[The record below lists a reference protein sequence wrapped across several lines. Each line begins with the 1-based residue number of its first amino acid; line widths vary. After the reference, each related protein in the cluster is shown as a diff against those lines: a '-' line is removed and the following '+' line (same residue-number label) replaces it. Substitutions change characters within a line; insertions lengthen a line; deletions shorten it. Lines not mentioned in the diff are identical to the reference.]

1 MSTSASHDDEEIE
14 DWHAK
19 LSGLPSVLTD
29 KIRFKLYKRYK
40 KQTGNEPWQLSE
52 AVIDMSAEPCFSASG
67 QASDFKPI
75 TFEARPDP
83 ELIIKSVLKH
93 FPYLKFRNSFR
104 EIDNYNFASPQPWS
118 SPCPICD
125 GKHGNYGL
133 HGSWYCENGNQFPYD
148 SELGIDYNSARK
160 CEKDRKDLEPKMT
173 GGHSINI
180 TASTFSGSAL
190 GIGPVTGTFG
200 ASPTKRVSLVDT
212 VFLNQMT
219 GIDLSSCHADEEEY
233 IERSQG
239 ARSIVASAPIL
250 NDIQRKR
257 PAEDASPVITSPLN
271 LRDREQTPEEYDAGK
286 RNFQKLL
293 PDETI
298 SQDEENPPKIKESV
312 NGVEDVEESH
322 VENSQGFHTP
332 DHNKKTRTNISNL
345 SFDEYT
351 NSINSVNLQDEN
363 EEIAESSED
372 IEDENNEEIKFD
384 LPDISLEFQRKPTV
398 KWEVGDIN
406 ITNRFREYQKD
417 VLRKAERG
425 GLYYKDIY
433 ELLALSSIIVICWP
447 CPYRIFTNQEWL
459 EIIKTNPYT
468 NENTSFSQEISASLH
483 EASCENFIGEEV
495 FINGGKMAL
504 NKRVA
509 TSFNDLC
516 SGLSAGLS
524 KIIEK
529 TTEKEHCYK
538 FLYPI
543 TKPFFVNPLK
553 EYKVVLNR
561 ATAGS
566 RKRPDLSCVVD
577 NVTIL
582 NSEIKPLR
590 CTPLQMQKDFLKAH
604 LRAREWIES
613 YIMDLKCDGLYRS
626 WSFLTTKL
634 VIDKASIPLAEYA
647 IGHVIA
653 LEICGAY

>member
-1 MSTSASHDDEEIE
+1 MSTIKNLRKTLKKDSRLFNRSMEIV
-14 DWHAK
+14 AK
-19 LSGLPSVLTD
+19 QL
-29 KIRFKLYKRYK
+29 
-40 KQTGNEPWQLSE
+40 QTE
-52 AVIDMSAEPCFSASG
+52 ALVI
-67 QASDFKPI
+67 
-75 TFEARPDP
+75 
-83 ELIIKSVLKH
+83 
-93 FPYLKFRNSFR
+93 
-104 EIDNYNFASPQPWS
+104 S
-118 SPCPICD
+118 S
-125 GKHGNYGL
+125 
-133 HGSWYCENGNQFPYD
+133 
-148 SELGIDYNSARK
+148 
-160 CEKDRKDLEPKMT
+160 
-173 GGHSINI
+173 
-180 TASTFSGSAL
+180 
-190 GIGPVTGTFG
+190 
-200 ASPTKRVSLVDT
+200 
-212 VFLNQMT
+212 
-219 GIDLSSCHADEEEY
+219 EEY

-250 NDIQRKR
+250 NIQRKR
-257 PAEDASPVITSPLN
+257 PAEDASPVVTSPPN
-271 LRDREQTPEEYDAGK
+271 LRDRERTPEEYDPGK
-286 RNFQKLL
+286 RNVQELL
-293 PDETI
+293 SDETI
-298 SQDEENPPKIKESV
+298 LQDEENPPK
-312 NGVEDVEESH
+312 SH
-322 VENSQGFHTP
+322 VENSQGVHTP

-351 NSINSVNLQDEN
+351 DSINAVNIQDEN

-372 IEDENNEEIKFD
+372 LEDENNEEIKFD
-384 LPDISLEFQRKPTV
+384 LSDISLEFQREPTV

-406 ITNRFREYQKD
+406 ITDRFREYQKD

-447 CPYRIFTNQEWL
+447 CPYRIFTNQEWVQ
-459 EIIKTNPYT
+459 IIKTNPYT
-468 NENTSFSQEISASLH
+468 NENPSFPQEISASLH

-495 FINGGKMAL
+495 FMNGGKTTL

-509 TSFNDLC
+509 TSFNDLYVSIVIYYWFVSFVVHEILTHYRC
-516 SGLSAGLS
+516 SGLSAGSS
-524 KIIEK
+524 KIKEK
-529 TTEKEHCYK
+529 TTEEEHCYK

-590 CTPLQMQKDFLKAH
+590 CTPLQVQKDFLKAH
-604 LRAREWIES
+604 LRARKSINIQLKNKGGPGESGIFLNMGEWMES

-653 LEICGAY
+653 LEERIEKIAENYKYRDNQRNQENRSESTAPPVYFMRTSPDTPQVKRLLQR